1 MKVEDRKYV
10 SIEYRLSLDSGEVAD
25 ESDPG
30 APLGFIMGS
39 GEVITGLQKG
49 LMGMEVG
56 QSAKVVVSPDEGY
69 GQPNP
74 HLIREIPRENFP
86 DDLQIQVGMGF
97 EAKGPH
103 GVVLFKVAEVRDD
116 VILADFNHPMA
127 GQTLHF
133 EVKVADVRDPTEEEW
148 EALSPASGCG
158 CGGETS
164 NCSSDCGSCGCEC

>member
-10 SIEYRLSLDSGEVAD
+10 SIEYRLLLDSGEVAD

-30 APLGFIMGS
+30 QPLGFIMGS
-39 GEVITGLQKG
+39 REVIPGLQKG
-49 LMGMEVG
+49 LLGLEVG
-56 QSAKVVVSPDEGY
+56 KSARVTVEPEEGY

-86 DDLQIQVGMGF
+86 EGMELQPGMGF
-97 EAKGPH
+97 EANGPH
-103 GVVLFKVAEVRDD
+103 GTVLFKVAEVRDD
-116 VILADFNHPMA
+116 VVMADFNHPLA

-133 EVKVADVRDPTEEEW
+133 EVRVADVRDPTEEEW

-164 NCSSDCGSCGCEC
+164 GCASDCGTCGCGC